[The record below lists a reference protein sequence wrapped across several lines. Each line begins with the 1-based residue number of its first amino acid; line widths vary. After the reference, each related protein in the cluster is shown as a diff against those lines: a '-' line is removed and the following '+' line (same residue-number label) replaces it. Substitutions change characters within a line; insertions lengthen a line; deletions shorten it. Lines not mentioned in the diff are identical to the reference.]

1 MQVLVKERW
10 MSKASKGIPEPPQPP
25 EYERKLKFYPYQ
37 LIGIPLLFLIPIL
50 ALFGVFGETSTVIQ
64 SEANGIELEIHYAN
78 RVLFQGLDG
87 TEIHVRNATETV
99 IPALTISIEKAFLD
113 NYSDIAFTPDV
124 EEINDV
130 AYILELSDVQPSE
143 TRIVTYDSRG
153 KIIGAHRG
161 TVTASYEGDG
171 PSVILETFIIP

>member
-1 MQVLVKERW
+1 
-10 MSKASKGIPEPPQPP
+10 MSKASKGIPEPSQPP
-25 EYERKLKFYPYQ
+25 EFERKLKFYPFQ
-37 LIGIPLLFLIPIL
+37 LISFPLLFIIPIL

-78 RVLFQGLDG
+78 QVLFQGLDG
-87 TEIHVRNATETV
+87 TEIHVRNASDTV
-99 IPALTISIEKAFLD
+99 MSTLTISIEKAFLD

-124 EEINDV
+124 EVINDLV
-130 AYILELSDVQPSE
+130 YILELSDVQPGE

-161 TVTASYEGDG
+161 TVTASYEGAG
-171 PSVILETFIIP
+171 PSVVIETFIIP